1 MADEAM
7 SDGEIRRS
15 FERIELAAR
24 ATNDRIAETA
34 RQMVPTE
41 LWQSEQRALL
51 DKVDHLSRDTAEA
64 QSRLERTLG
73 RELRDLKAL
82 IEREVEDLRDEIK
95 AMRTE
100 RARRSEITWQKV
112 TGLVAA
118 LGGVALV
125 IVTLVSHGGK

>member
-1 MADEAM
+1 MGDEAM

-15 FERIELAAR
+15 LERIELAAR
-24 ATNDRIAETA
+24 ATNDRIAETS

-41 LWQSEQRALL
+41 LWQSEHRAVL
-51 DKVDHLSRDTAEA
+51 DKVEHLTRDTTDGQA
-64 QSRLERTLG
+64 RLEKTLG
-73 RELRDLKAL
+73 REIRDLKAL
-82 IEREVEDLRDEIK
+82 VEREVEDLRGEIK

-100 RARRSEITWQKV
+100 RARRSEITWQKI